1 MPRDDDTHP
10 PEGPATVTAPHASDL
25 AGRSVDPFLS
35 PPFGAEPGIRSRLP
49 RRVAG
54 ASVHEDTAAQ
64 LASIVRSSIDAI
76 FSTDLDGNIATWNPA
91 AAELFGYDAADII
104 GRSVRNLV
112 PEDSVPEL
120 DEVLVMVRA
129 GERVS
134 NSETVGLR
142 SDGVVLGL
150 SATMSPVRDVAGR
163 VIGTSTIARDTSE
176 RLELQRRVEAERRR
190 LVDAQASAGLGSFEI
205 DLFAETFH
213 RSEEFWRIIGRSP
226 SDAAGPDFSF
236 VHPDDLPEV
245 TDALQ
250 QVVEGQ
256 NVVECTHRVVR
267 PDGEIRWVV
276 TRTSRFRDP
285 SDLVIAGT
293 MLDITE
299 RKEAELALEHLA
311 YHDPLTGL
319 ANRSKL
325 GDLLDAQLAS
335 SHAAGCRVV
344 VALID
349 IDQFKVINDSL
360 GHSGGD
366 RVLEAIARRLEGAL
380 RPGELLARFG
390 GDAFAVVR
398 GGVEGLAEGAE
409 LGARLLA
416 SLDEPVVV
424 DTRAFHLSM
433 SVGVA
438 LSAPGERAE
447 AMFRDA
453 DTAMYHA
460 KDRGRARVEL
470 FDDALQQAS
479 RRRLELRTALATAL
493 DRDELSIHYQPVIDL
508 GTSRTSG
515 FEALLRWTHPTFGTV
530 GPGEFIPIAEET
542 GLIVPIGEW
551 VLDRALAQ
559 LAEWRRSVGDGDGP
573 WMAVNLSARQME
585 RPDLVARVEAAL
597 AASGVPAAAL
607 HLELTESVL
616 MDRIAASVDTV
627 HELHRLGIRL
637 SIDDFGTGYSSLSY
651 LKRLPIDILKI
662 DKSFVDG
669 LGSEEDDTSI
679 VHAIIEMARTLG
691 LEVVAEGVETPTQLR
706 CLQDLGC
713 SHGQGYLWDRGR
725 PAEHAAAWVGR

>member
-1 MPRDDDTHP
+1 M
-10 PEGPATVTAPHASDL
+10 
-25 AGRSVDPFLS
+25 
-35 PPFGAEPGIRSRLP
+35 
-49 RRVAG
+49 
-54 ASVHEDTAAQ
+54 
-64 LASIVRSSIDAI
+64 
-76 FSTDLDGNIATWNPA
+76 
-91 AAELFGYDAADII
+91 
-104 GRSVRNLV
+104 
-112 PEDSVPEL
+112 
-120 DEVLVMVRA
+120 
-129 GERVS
+129 
-134 NSETVGLR
+134 
-142 SDGVVLGL
+142 
-150 SATMSPVRDVAGR
+150 
-163 VIGTSTIARDTSE
+163 
-176 RLELQRRVEAERRR
+176 
-190 LVDAQASAGLGSFEI
+190 
-205 DLFAETFH
+205 
-213 RSEEFWRIIGRSP
+213 
-226 SDAAGPDFSF
+226 
-236 VHPDDLPEV
+236 
-245 TDALQ
+245 
-250 QVVEGQ
+250 
-256 NVVECTHRVVR
+256 R

-285 SDLVIAGT
+285 ADLVIAGT

-325 GDLLDAQLAS
+325 SEQLDVQLAS
-335 SHAAGCRVV
+335 SHANGRRVV

-360 GHSGGD
+360 GHSEGD
-366 RVLEAIARRLEGAL
+366 RVLEAVARRLEGSL

-390 GDAFAVVR
+390 GDEFAVVR

-416 SLDEPVVV
+416 SLEEPVVV
-424 DTRAFHLSM
+424 DTRAFHLSL

-438 LSAPGERAE
+438 LSEPGERAE

-453 DTAMYHA
+453 DTAMYQA

-470 FDDALQQAS
+470 LDEALQQSS
-479 RRRLELRTALATAL
+479 RRRLQLRTALATAL
-493 DRDELSIHYQPVIDL
+493 PRGELSIDYQPVIDL

-515 FEALLRWTHPTFGTV
+515 FEALLRWTHPSFGRV
-530 GPGEFIPIAEET
+530 GPAKFIPIAEET

-559 LAEWRRSVGDGDGP
+559 LAEWRRSAAGGDGLR
-573 WMAVNLSARQME
+573 MAVNLSARQME
-585 RPDLVARVEAAL
+585 RPDLVARVEASL
-597 AASGVPAAAL
+597 AAAGVPASAL

-627 HELHRLGIRL
+627 HELHRLGLKL

-651 LKRLPIDILKI
+651 LKRLPIDILKV
-662 DKSFVDG
+662 DKSFIDG

-691 LEVVAEGVETPTQLR
+691 LEVVAEGVETATQLR

-713 SHGQGYLWDRGR
+713 SHGQGFLWDRGR
-725 PAEHAAAWVGR
+725 PASEAAAWVGR